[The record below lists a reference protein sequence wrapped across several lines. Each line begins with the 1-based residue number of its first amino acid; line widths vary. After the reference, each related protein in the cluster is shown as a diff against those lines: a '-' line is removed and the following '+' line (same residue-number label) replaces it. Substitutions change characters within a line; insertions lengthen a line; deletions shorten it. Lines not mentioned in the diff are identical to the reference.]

1 MKKTAY
7 QYFPLLLATMLP
19 ATTYALEREVSVSN
33 TQCAILLAGTLAMPD
48 SIAPK
53 AAIVLASGSGA
64 QNRDEEIAGLRPFKV
79 LSDSIASAGYAVLRM
94 DDRGTASS
102 QGDFQSALM
111 ADLDSDIASGLAFL
125 DSCCPGIPKGIIG
138 HSQGGLN
145 AIRLA
150 ASSGTTPTSGPHTAS
165 ATHSLASKTMRPD
178 FIVTLASPAWSGD
191 SIIMSQSRAL
201 ATAMT
206 GNWPGETL
214 QRKILDIAKGPLPAT
229 VASPLIY
236 SMVTKELGDISAMP
250 QVQQQVSAQV
260 NAVTSAPYREIL
272 RINPEEEIRDVD
284 IPWLALNGD
293 RDLQVVVAN
302 LHTIQSLNPT
312 ATTKILPGHNHF
324 FQVATTGLPQEY
336 PSSGQSPS
344 PTTIYTIISWLST
357 TVK

>member
-19 ATTYALEREVSVSN
+19 ATAYALEHEVSVSN
-33 TQCAILLAGTLAMPD
+33 TQCGILLAGTLAMPD

-79 LSDSIASAGYAVLRM
+79 LSDSLASAGYAVLRM

-111 ADLDSDIASGLAFL
+111 VDLDSDIASGLAFL

-214 QRKILDIAKGPLPAT
+214 QRKILDIAKGPLPTT
-229 VASPLIY
+229 VVSPLIY
-236 SMVTKELGDISAMP
+236 SMVTKQLGDISAMP
-250 QVQQQVSAQV
+250 QVQQQVSVQV
-260 NAVTSAPYREIL
+260 SAVTATPYREML
-272 RINPEEEIRDVD
+272 RINPEAEIRNVA

-293 RDLQVVVAN
+293 RDLQVLVSN
-302 LHTIQSLNPT
+302 LQTIQSLNPT
-312 ATTKILPGHNHF
+312 ATTIILPGHNHL
-324 FQVATTGLPQEY
+324 FQEATTGLPQEY
-336 PSSGQSPS
+336 LTSGQSPS
-344 PTTIYTIISWLST
+344 PATITAIISWLSSAI
-357 TVK
+357 K